1 MNQVTSKIIMIRPK
15 HFNYNVETA
24 DNNFFQKKINSVS
37 SIDIKRKSVSEFNRL
52 VNSLKRKKITVEV
65 FEDNEDIITTDSV
78 FPNNWFSLHKNGNF
92 YLYPMFSKNR
102 RKERRKD
109 IIQNIKGTY
118 NVKQIIDLSHYE
130 KENKFLEGT
139 GSMVLDREN
148 KICYAST
155 SERTNSEILNIFCK
169 HSGYE
174 PVTFKGYQKVNNSF
188 EEIYHT
194 NVIMSIGIN
203 YVIICLQ
210 CINSKKERKFIIDK
224 ITSTGKT
231 IIEISEYQLNN
242 FAGNMLQV
250 ENENGKKFLIMSK
263 KAYESLEDDQIKLI
277 ESYNEIIYSDLSII
291 ETLGGGSARCMIA
304 ENFLEKK

>member
-1 MNQVTSKIIMIRPK
+1 
-15 HFNYNVETA
+15 
-24 DNNFFQKKINSVS
+24 
-37 SIDIKRKSVSEFNRL
+37 
-52 VNSLKRKKITVEV
+52 
-65 FEDNEDIITTDSV
+65 
-78 FPNNWFSLHKNGNF
+78 
-92 YLYPMFSKNR
+92 MFSKNR

>member
-1 MNQVTSKIIMIRPK
+1 MNKITSKIIMIRPK
-15 HFNYNVETA
+15 HFNYNFETA
-24 DNNFFQKKINSVS
+24 DNNFFQKKINNVS

-169 HSGYE
+169 HLGYE
-174 PVTFKGYQKVNNSF
+174 PITFKAYQKVNNSL

-263 KAYESLEDDQIKLI
+263 KAFESLEDDQIKLI

>member
-37 SIDIKRKSVSEFNRL
+37 STDIKRKSISEFNRL
-52 VNSLKRKKITVEV
+52 VKALKRKKITVEI
-65 FEDNEDIITTDSV
+65 FEDSEDIITTDSV

-109 IIQNIKGTY
+109 IIQHIKDKY
-118 NVKQIIDLSHYE
+118 NVKQIVDLSHYE

-148 KICYAST
+148 RICYASI
-155 SERTNSEILNIFCK
+155 SERTNSEILHIFCK
-169 HSGYE
+169 HLGYE
-174 PVTFKGYQKVNNSF
+174 PVTFKAYQKVNDSL

-231 IIEISEYQLNN
+231 LIEISEYQLNN

-263 KAYESLEDDQIKLI
+263 KAYESLEDNQIKLI